1 MTAHRLALL
10 AAPEVRALAAAGAP
24 ALWAIGSTEQ
34 HGTHLVT
41 GFDLASAQ
49 AVCDRAAE
57 RCPRDVALLPGLPF
71 GSSDHWL
78 PLGATWS
85 LSPTTLVSLVGDVAR
100 SAAAAG
106 FQRLTIVNGHAGNI
120 GPAVTAVGGL
130 VADTTVVEFLSY
142 WTLVDPDR
150 VKGLSPSDGGG
161 VGHAGEVET
170 SIALYLGGLAVDER
184 LPAPAGKELSE
195 GPGSSDPIIRA
206 PRPLTEAPSGVY
218 GNPTTAT
225 RELGELMIETA
236 ADRLAAHLTDA

>member
-1 MTAHRLALL
+1 M
-10 AAPEVRALAAAGAP
+10 
-24 ALWAIGSTEQ
+24 GSTEQ

-85 LSPTTLVSLVGDVAR
+85 LSPTTLVSLVSDVAR

-142 WTLVDPDR
+142 WTLVDPER
-150 VKGLSPSDGGG
+150 IKALSPSDGGG

-184 LPAPAGKELSE
+184 LPAPAGKDLSE

-236 ADRLAAHLTDA
+236 ADRLAAHLNDA

>member
-85 LSPTTLVSLVGDVAR
+85 LSPTTLVSLVSDVAR

-142 WTLVDPDR
+142 WTLVDPER
-150 VKGLSPSDGGG
+150 IKALSPSDAGG

-225 RELGELMIETA
+225 RELGELMIEAA

>member
-85 LSPTTLVSLVGDVAR
+85 LSPTTLVSLVSDVAR

-130 VADTTVVEFLSY
+130 VANTTIVEFLSY
-142 WTLVDPDR
+142 WTLVDPER
-150 VKGLSPSDGGG
+150 IKALSPSDGGG

-170 SIALYLGGLAVDER
+170 SIALYLDGLAVDER

-236 ADRLAAHLTDA
+236 ADRLAAHLNDA

>member
-10 AAPEVRALAAAGAP
+10 AAPEVRALAAAGTP

-106 FQRLTIVNGHAGNI
+106 FRRLTIVNGHAGNI

-142 WTLVDPDR
+142 WTLVDPER
-150 VKGLSPSDGGG
+150 IKALSPSDGGG

-225 RELGELMIETA
+225 RGLGELMIETA
-236 ADRLAAHLTDA
+236 ADRLAAHLTHA

>member
-10 AAPEVRALAAAGAP
+10 AAPEVRALAAAGTP

-142 WTLVDPDR
+142 WTLVDPER
-150 VKGLSPSDGGG
+150 IKALSPSDGGG

-184 LPAPAGKELSE
+184 LPAPAGKDLSE

-206 PRPLTEAPSGVY
+206 PRPLIEAPSGVY

-236 ADRLAAHLTDA
+236 ADRLAAHLNDA

>member
-130 VADTTVVEFLSY
+130 VADTTIVEFLSY
-142 WTLVDPDR
+142 WTLVDPER
-150 VKGLSPSDGGG
+150 IKALSPSDGGG

-206 PRPLTEAPSGVY
+206 PRPLTEAPGGVY

>member
-85 LSPTTLVSLVGDVAR
+85 LSPTTLVSLVSDVAR

-142 WTLVDPDR
+142 WTLVDPER
-150 VKGLSPSDGGG
+150 IKALSPSDDGG

-206 PRPLTEAPSGVY
+206 PRPLIEAPSGVY

-236 ADRLAAHLTDA
+236 ADRLAAHLNDA

>member
-85 LSPTTLVSLVGDVAR
+85 LSPTTLVSLVSDVAR

-142 WTLVDPDR
+142 WTLVDPER
-150 VKGLSPSDGGG
+150 IKALSPSDDGG

-170 SIALYLGGLAVDER
+170 SIALYLGGLAIDER
-184 LPAPAGKELSE
+184 LPAPAGKDLSE

-206 PRPLTEAPSGVY
+206 PRPLIEAPSGVY

-236 ADRLAAHLTDA
+236 ADRLASHLNDA

>member
-85 LSPTTLVSLVGDVAR
+85 LSPTTLASLVSDVAR

-142 WTLVDPDR
+142 WTLVDPER
-150 VKGLSPSDGGG
+150 IKALSPSDGGG

-170 SIALYLGGLAVDER
+170 SIALYLGGLAIDER
-184 LPAPAGKELSE
+184 LPAPAGKDLSE

-206 PRPLTEAPSGVY
+206 PRPLIEAPSGVY

>member
-10 AAPEVRALAAAGAP
+10 AAPEVRGLAAAGAP

-85 LSPTTLVSLVGDVAR
+85 LSPTTLVSLVSDVAR

-142 WTLVDPDR
+142 WTLVDPER
-150 VKGLSPSDGGG
+150 IKALSPSDGGG

-225 RELGELMIETA
+225 RELGELMIEAA

>member
-85 LSPTTLVSLVGDVAR
+85 LSPTTLVSLVSDVAR

-142 WTLVDPDR
+142 WTLVDPER
-150 VKGLSPSDGGG
+150 IKALSPSDGGG

-225 RELGELMIETA
+225 RELGELMIEAA

>member
-10 AAPEVRALAAAGAP
+10 AAPKVRALAAAGAP

-85 LSPTTLVSLVGDVAR
+85 LSPTTLVSLVSDVAR

-142 WTLVDPDR
+142 WTLVDPER
-150 VKGLSPSDGGG
+150 IKALSPSDDGG

-170 SIALYLGGLAVDER
+170 SIALYLGGLAIDER
-184 LPAPAGKELSE
+184 LPAPAGKDLSE

-206 PRPLTEAPSGVY
+206 PRPLIEAPSGVY

>member
-85 LSPTTLVSLVGDVAR
+85 LSPTTLVSLVSDVAR

-142 WTLVDPDR
+142 WTLVDPER
-150 VKGLSPSDGGG
+150 IKALSPSDDGG

-184 LPAPAGKELSE
+184 LPAPAGKDLSE

-206 PRPLTEAPSGVY
+206 PRPLIEAPSGVY

-225 RELGELMIETA
+225 RELGELMIDTA
-236 ADRLAAHLTDA
+236 ADRLAAHLNDA

>member
-85 LSPTTLVSLVGDVAR
+85 LSPTTLVSLVSDVAR

-142 WTLVDPDR
+142 WTLVDPER
-150 VKGLSPSDGGG
+150 IKALSPSDGGG

-206 PRPLTEAPSGVY
+206 PRPLIEAPSGVY

-236 ADRLAAHLTDA
+236 ADRLASHLNDA

>member
-85 LSPTTLVSLVGDVAR
+85 LSPTTLVSLVSDVAR

-106 FQRLTIVNGHAGNI
+106 FQQLTIVNGHAGNI

-142 WTLVDPDR
+142 WTLVDPER
-150 VKGLSPSDGGG
+150 IKALSPSDGGG

-206 PRPLTEAPSGVY
+206 PRPLIEAPSGVY

-236 ADRLAAHLTDA
+236 ADRLASHLNDA

>member
-10 AAPEVRALAAAGAP
+10 AAPEVRALAAAGTP

-106 FQRLTIVNGHAGNI
+106 FRRLTIVNGHAGNI

-142 WTLVDPDR
+142 WTLVDPER
-150 VKGLSPSDGGG
+150 IKALSPSDGGG

-206 PRPLTEAPSGVY
+206 PRPLIEAPSGVY

>member
-10 AAPEVRALAAAGAP
+10 AAPEVRDLAAAGAP

-57 RCPRDVALLPGLPF
+57 RCQRDVALLPGLPF

-130 VADTTVVEFLSY
+130 VAGTTVVEFLSY
-142 WTLVDPDR
+142 WTLVDPER
-150 VKGLSPSDGGG
+150 IKALSPSDSGG

-236 ADRLAAHLTDA
+236 ADRLAAHLNDA

>member
-10 AAPEVRALAAAGAP
+10 AAPEVRALAAAGTP

-106 FQRLTIVNGHAGNI
+106 FRRLTIVNGHAGNI

-142 WTLVDPDR
+142 WTLVDPER
-150 VKGLSPSDGGG
+150 IKALSPSDGGG

-170 SIALYLGGLAVDER
+170 SIALYLGGLAVDDR

>member
-49 AVCDRAAE
+49 AVCDRAAD

>member
-10 AAPEVRALAAAGAP
+10 AAPEVRTLAAAGAP

-85 LSPTTLVSLVGDVAR
+85 LSPTTLVSLVSDVAR

-142 WTLVDPDR
+142 WTLVDPER
-150 VKGLSPSDGGG
+150 IKALSPSDGGG

-184 LPAPAGKELSE
+184 LPAPAGKDLSE

-206 PRPLTEAPSGVY
+206 PRPLIEAPSGVY

-225 RELGELMIETA
+225 RELGELMIDTA
-236 ADRLAAHLTDA
+236 ADRLAAHLNDA

>member
-85 LSPTTLVSLVGDVAR
+85 LSPTTLVSLVSDVAR

-142 WTLVDPDR
+142 WTLVDPER
-150 VKGLSPSDGGG
+150 IKALSPSDGGG

-170 SIALYLGGLAVDER
+170 SIALYLDGLAVDER

-236 ADRLAAHLTDA
+236 ADRLAAHLNDA

>member
-85 LSPTTLVSLVGDVAR
+85 LSPTTLASLVGDVAR

-142 WTLVDPDR
+142 WTLVDPER
-150 VKGLSPSDGGG
+150 IKALSPSDDGG

-170 SIALYLGGLAVDER
+170 SIALYLDGLAVDER

>member
-85 LSPTTLVSLVGDVAR
+85 LSPTTLVSLVSDVAR

-142 WTLVDPDR
+142 WTLVDPER
-150 VKGLSPSDGGG
+150 IKALSPSDGGG

-184 LPAPAGKELSE
+184 LPAPAGKDLSE

-206 PRPLTEAPSGVY
+206 PRPLIEAPSGVY

-236 ADRLAAHLTDA
+236 ADRLAAHLNDA

>member
-85 LSPTTLVSLVGDVAR
+85 LSPTTLASLVGDVAR

-142 WTLVDPDR
+142 WTLVDPER
-150 VKGLSPSDGGG
+150 IKALSPSDDGG

-170 SIALYLGGLAVDER
+170 SIALYLGGLAIDER
-184 LPAPAGKELSE
+184 LPAPAGKDLSE

-206 PRPLTEAPSGVY
+206 PRPLIEAPSGVY

>member
-85 LSPTTLVSLVGDVAR
+85 LSPTTLASLVGDVAR

-142 WTLVDPDR
+142 WTLVDPER
-150 VKGLSPSDGGG
+150 IKALSPSDGGG

-170 SIALYLGGLAVDER
+170 SIALYLGGLAIDER
-184 LPAPAGKELSE
+184 LPAPAGKDLSE

-206 PRPLTEAPSGVY
+206 PRPLIEAPSGVY

>member
-85 LSPTTLVSLVGDVAR
+85 LSPTTLVSLVSDVAR

-120 GPAVTAVGGL
+120 GPAVTAVGGV

-142 WTLVDPDR
+142 WTLVDPER
-150 VKGLSPSDGGG
+150 IKALSPSDGGG

-170 SIALYLGGLAVDER
+170 SIALYLGGLAIDER

-225 RELGELMIETA
+225 RELGELMIEAA

>member
-10 AAPEVRALAAAGAP
+10 AAPEVRALAAAGTP

-106 FQRLTIVNGHAGNI
+106 FRRLTIVNGHAGNI

-142 WTLVDPDR
+142 WTLVDPER
-150 VKGLSPSDGGG
+150 IKALSPSDGGG

-206 PRPLTEAPSGVY
+206 PRPLTEAPSGFY

-225 RELGELMIETA
+225 RELGELMIEAA
-236 ADRLAAHLTDA
+236 ADRLATHLTDA

>member
-78 PLGATWS
+78 PLGPTWS
-85 LSPTTLVSLVGDVAR
+85 LSPTTLVSLVSDVAR

-142 WTLVDPDR
+142 WTLVDPER
-150 VKGLSPSDGGG
+150 IKALSPSDGGG

-184 LPAPAGKELSE
+184 LPAPAGKDLSE
-195 GPGSSDPIIRA
+195 GPGSSDPIIRV

-236 ADRLAAHLTDA
+236 ADRLAAHLNDA

>member
-85 LSPTTLVSLVGDVAR
+85 LSPTTLASLVGDVAR

-142 WTLVDPDR
+142 WTLVDPESI
-150 VKGLSPSDGGG
+150 KALSPSDDGG

-170 SIALYLGGLAVDER
+170 SIALYLGGLAIDER
-184 LPAPAGKELSE
+184 LPAPAGKDLSE

-206 PRPLTEAPSGVY
+206 PRPLIEAPSGVY

>member
-49 AVCDRAAE
+49 AVCDRAAD

-85 LSPTTLVSLVGDVAR
+85 LSPTTLVSLVSDVAR

-142 WTLVDPDR
+142 WTLVDPER
-150 VKGLSPSDGGG
+150 IKALSPSDGGG

-184 LPAPAGKELSE
+184 LPAPAGKDLSE

-236 ADRLAAHLTDA
+236 ADRLAAHLNDA

>member
-24 ALWAIGSTEQ
+24 ALWALGSTEQ

-85 LSPTTLVSLVGDVAR
+85 LSPTTLASLVGDVAR

-142 WTLVDPDR
+142 WTLVDPER
-150 VKGLSPSDGGG
+150 IKALSPSDDGG

-170 SIALYLGGLAVDER
+170 SIALYLGGLAIDER
-184 LPAPAGKELSE
+184 LPAPAGKDLSE

-206 PRPLTEAPSGVY
+206 PRPLIEAPSGVY

>member
-85 LSPTTLVSLVGDVAR
+85 LSPTTLASLVSDVAR

-106 FQRLTIVNGHAGNI
+106 FQRLTIVNGHAGTI

-130 VADTTVVEFLSY
+130 VADTTIVEFLSY
-142 WTLVDPDR
+142 WTLVDPER
-150 VKGLSPSDGGG
+150 IKALSPSDGGG

-206 PRPLTEAPSGVY
+206 PRPLIEAPSGVY

>member
-142 WTLVDPDR
+142 WTLVDPER
-150 VKGLSPSDGGG
+150 IKALSPSDDGG

>member
-142 WTLVDPDR
+142 WTLVDPER
-150 VKGLSPSDGGG
+150 IRALSPSDGGG

-225 RELGELMIETA
+225 HELGELMIEAA
-236 ADRLAAHLTDA
+236 ADRLAAHLNDA

>member
-85 LSPTTLVSLVGDVAR
+85 LSPTTLVSLVSDVAR

-130 VADTTVVEFLSY
+130 VASTTIVEFLSY
-142 WTLVDPDR
+142 WTLVDPER
-150 VKGLSPSDGGG
+150 IKALSPSDDGG

-170 SIALYLGGLAVDER
+170 SIALYLGGLAIDER
-184 LPAPAGKELSE
+184 LPAPAGKDLSE

-206 PRPLTEAPSGVY
+206 PRPLIEAPSGVY

>member
-85 LSPTTLVSLVGDVAR
+85 LSPTTLVSLVSDVAR

-142 WTLVDPDR
+142 WTLVDPER
-150 VKGLSPSDGGG
+150 IKALSPSDDGG

-206 PRPLTEAPSGVY
+206 PRPLIEAPSGVY

-236 ADRLAAHLTDA
+236 ADRLASHLNDA

>member
-85 LSPTTLVSLVGDVAR
+85 LSPTTLVSLVSDVAR

-142 WTLVDPDR
+142 WTLVDPER
-150 VKGLSPSDGGG
+150 IKALSPSDGGG

-184 LPAPAGKELSE
+184 LPAPAGKDLSE

-236 ADRLAAHLTDA
+236 ADRLAAHLNDA